1 MPNEAGRFLVAL
13 ACGRRVRVQVM
24 VLHGPARELCER
36 HGLVEGAAV
45 LAGEGLVAAALLS
58 AHIKGEERLTLRV
71 EGSPDA
77 DRDSPRFLFTAD
89 VDGDGAIR
97 GRLSPTTFPRV
108 ASFDAI
114 FSVIK
119 SVGPK
124 EVYRGHTTAR
134 QESFEAALQRYF
146 NSSAQVDGR
155 VRILA
160 EADEQGLRFA
170 AGMLVERL
178 PEMPAEDFAA
188 LLDQPMR
195 ADFRGLMTQVAFG
208 QLAGEALEILDWRD
222 YHFFCGCSRARVI
235 GMLRGFGAQDLKELL
250 TEQGQAEVTC
260 QYCRTVQVVTGP
272 ELLALIKELEAD
284 APDR

>member
-1 MPNEAGRFLVAL
+1 MANEAGRFLVAL
-13 ACGRRVRVQVM
+13 ACERRVRVKVV

-71 EGSPDA
+71 EGSPDLEK
-77 DRDSPRFLFTAD
+77 DGLRFLFTAD

-97 GRLSPTTFPRV
+97 GRFAPTSYPRTSV
-108 ASFDAI
+108 FDAI

-146 NSSAQVDGR
+146 NSSEQVDGR

-160 EADEQGLRFA
+160 EADETGLRFA

-178 PEMPAEDFAA
+178 PEMPTEDFGA

-208 QLAGEALEILDWRD
+208 QLGGSPLEILDWRD
-222 YHFFCGCSRARVI
+222 YHFHCGCSRARVI
-235 GMLRGFGAQDLKELL
+235 GMLRGLGAEVLKELL

-260 QYCRTVQVVTGP
+260 QYCRTVQVVEGP
-272 ELLALIKELEAD
+272 ELQALITELEAG
-284 APDR
+284 APGR

>member
-1 MPNEAGRFLVAL
+1 MPHEVGRFLVAL
-13 ACGRRVRVQVM
+13 ACGRRVRVKVV

-71 EGSPDA
+71 EGSPDIQKE
-77 DRDSPRFLFTAD
+77 SPRFLFTAD
-89 VDGDGAIR
+89 VDGDGALR
-97 GRLSPTTFPRV
+97 GRLEPTVLPHIAT
-108 ASFDAI
+108 FDAL
-114 FSVIK
+114 FSVTK

-124 EVYRGHTTAR
+124 EIYRGHTTAK

-146 NSSAQVDGR
+146 NTSEQVDGR
-155 VRILA
+155 IRILA
-160 EADEQGLRFA
+160 EADGTGLQFA

-178 PEMPAEDFAA
+178 PEMPADDFSA

-208 QLAGEALEILDWRD
+208 QLAGEALEILDWKD
-222 YHFFCGCSRARVI
+222 YHFHCGCSRERVV
-235 GMLRGFGAQDLKELL
+235 GMLRGLGAEVLKELL
-250 TEQGQAEVTC
+250 TEQGKAEVIC
-260 QYCRTVQVVTGP
+260 QYCRSVNVLEGP
-272 ELLALIKELEAD
+272 ELQAMITELEAG